1 MTNNND
7 IDMLNVYYR
16 PIQVKEDYSW
26 RDETADVIEMYSKKD
41 IDNIIKNFIPL
52 SSLEKFIEDNEE
64 KDCKC
69 GVFCDC
75 NLEARD
81 AHNSVLKLLKD
92 KFIHNEQ

>member
-7 IDMLNVYYR
+7 KKGR
-16 PIQVKEDYSW
+16 KPQVW
-26 RDETADVIEMYSKKD
+26 RASD
-41 IDNIIKNFIPL
+41 INIKYIPL